1 LQGRARA
8 GSVKKYLD
16 ARGLRILQALD
27 EVSARE
33 RVTQAQV
40 ALAWLLAQ
48 PSVAAPIV
56 SATSVAQLEDILGAA
71 RLKLSASDLDVL
83 DSACG

>member
-1 LQGRARA
+1 
-8 GSVKKYLD
+8 VKKYLD